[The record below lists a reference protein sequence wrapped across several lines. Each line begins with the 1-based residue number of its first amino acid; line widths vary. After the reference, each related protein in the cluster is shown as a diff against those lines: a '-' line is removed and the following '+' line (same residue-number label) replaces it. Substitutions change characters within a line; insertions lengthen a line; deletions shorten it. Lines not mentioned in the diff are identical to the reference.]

1 VRPIP
6 WMMRL
11 CLFAAGFSLGLARCQ
26 SSASQRPV
34 VIEVREMSGAPTG
47 GECGCSLDDHAVQ
60 IPIKKTL
67 ASHTDPVK
75 VAF

>member
-1 VRPIP
+1 VQRIP

-26 SSASQRPV
+26 SSTSQRPV
-34 VIEVREMSGAPTG
+34 VIEVREMSGTQRG
-47 GECGCSLDDHAVQ
+47 GECESNPDERAVQ

-67 ASHTDPVK
+67 ASHTGPVN
-75 VAF
+75 VPF